1 MKLKKKEDQSVDA
14 SVLFRR
20 RSKIL
25 MGEEC
30 GRDLRGR
37 EEEER
42 GRGTGSGMGGERD
55 DIQRKRNLNSGV

>member
-1 MKLKKKEDQSVDA
+1 MDA

>member
-1 MKLKKKEDQSVDA
+1 
-14 SVLFRR
+14 
-20 RSKIL
+20 

-42 GRGTGSGMGGERD
+42 GRGTGSGMGGERV